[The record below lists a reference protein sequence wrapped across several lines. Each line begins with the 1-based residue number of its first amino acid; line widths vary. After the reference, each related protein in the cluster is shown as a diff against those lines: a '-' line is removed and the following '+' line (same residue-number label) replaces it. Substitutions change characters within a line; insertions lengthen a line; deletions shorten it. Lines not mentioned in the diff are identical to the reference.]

1 MWNKACDTLLSEEGG
16 TQDNV
21 NPMTVI
27 MQLLHVRKEVG
38 RSRILLRQAALGDAL
53 NTVLFLLP
61 QQYRWAS
68 EQINKACFSFL
79 DHKV

>member
-27 MQLLHVRKEVG
+27 MQLLHVQKEVG
-38 RSRILLRQAALGDAL
+38 WNHILLRQAALGDAL

-61 QQYRWAS
+61 QQYLLFHLPS
-68 EQINKACFSFL
+68 MGL
-79 DHKV
+79 